1 MKEHKSRFHM
11 HFFNTGR
18 ADIEVKMIKR
28 EKRIQDLTN
37 FIKVNNACSISE
49 LSTKFNVSEMTIR
62 RDLAILE
69 SNGIVRYLHGGAL
82 YNPGLDS
89 QQSNNEDVKDFSD
102 SDYLFN
108 QQIVKHRDD
117 KIAIAR
123 KASTLL
129 EPDESVMID
138 SGTTM
143 SYLCREIEN
152 TFSFTAVCWSLNV
165 LVELSRKPNCKLIS
179 YGGYFH
185 SQTKMFENP
194 YPSDFMKYTRA
205 SKVFISAGGVH
216 PQLGVTCPL
225 SYESETK
232 RKAIESSKTSIL
244 LVDASKFGK
253 VCPTHFANIEDFD
266 IIVTNDHLEES
277 MKQEIVARGV
287 RLILV

>member
-1 MKEHKSRFHM
+1 
-11 HFFNTGR
+11 
-18 ADIEVKMIKR
+18 MIKR
-28 EKRIQDLTN
+28 EKRIQELTN

-82 YNPGLDS
+82 YNSGSDT
-89 QQSNNEDVKDFSD
+89 QQANSDDVKDFND

-108 QQIVKHRDD
+108 QQIVKNRED

-129 EPDESVMID
+129 EQDESVMID

-205 SKVFISAGGVH
+205 SKVFISAGGIH

-266 IIVTNDHLEES
+266 IIVTNDSLEES
-277 MKQEIVARGV
+277 MKKEIISRGV